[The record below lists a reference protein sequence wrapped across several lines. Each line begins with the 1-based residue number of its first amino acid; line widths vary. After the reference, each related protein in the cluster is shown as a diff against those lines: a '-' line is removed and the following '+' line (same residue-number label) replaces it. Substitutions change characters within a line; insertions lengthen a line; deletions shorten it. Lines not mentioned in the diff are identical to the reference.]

1 VKFSQSQCNLIPQVQ
16 ILIRQDPYFIKL
28 MLWCGFLLAQS
39 EGGNFNFMKF
49 LYLPN
54 CIVFSMYEMTGSQ
67 VPAAGN
73 FCLLIIW

>member
-1 VKFSQSQCNLIPQVQ
+1 
-16 ILIRQDPYFIKL
+16 
-28 MLWCGFLLAQS
+28 MLYGFLLAQY
-39 EGGNFNFMKF
+39 EGGNFNFVKF

-54 CIVFSMYEMTGSQ
+54 CIVFSMYDMTGSQ